1 MIHSYSFEEFDVYL
15 NKTFFFIYSSIFL
28 KIYGRFVAMQPL
40 WARRPFTPPL
50 YLYALFKETF
60 IPFYRVLTV
69 MNGSSLIS
77 PLILNF

>member
-1 MIHSYSFEEFDVYL
+1 
-15 NKTFFFIYSSIFL
+15 
-28 KIYGRFVAMQPL
+28 MQPL